1 MSSAC
6 ACGTLRCR
14 CTVTRRP
21 AYCSRE
27 CHVWRAAGWADIQ
40 MAYFRGQGRGAAF
53 QSKLKDKW
61 RTLCKGLRDK
71 NSCRSNISL
80 SLWDRVEKLAKSHG
94 MR

>member
-1 MSSAC
+1 
-6 ACGTLRCR
+6 
-14 CTVTRRP
+14 
-21 AYCSRE
+21 
-27 CHVWRAAGWADIQ
+27 